1 MNKHMNT
8 QKTAKNIRSAS
19 RAASAQG
26 ASGTIAKALT
36 VAVAAGGWWREQKA
50 KAAFLAADRELGLI
64 SRGFRPMTALRA
76 LPAIA
81 VLGLAFGAWGR
92 TGPEHRTLRPLAMG
106 NAFVAVV
113 DDKDAM
119 HYNPAGLNLMGRLG
133 NANLRPE
140 MSRYPLNKFD
150 MHMDFLGTAIPVDEA
165 LDILRFYQDHQG
177 SFQSMDDLQKDS
189 NLVSDLSAFDRRP
202 VKVAVLHGGEL
213 AMHNFGM
220 AYWADAQMAP
230 YADVGVVLPQAGVEF
245 IQLDIVGQ
253 IAGATSYFDDRLSVG
268 LGYRLAK
275 REQMGNFQ
283 VALTDL
289 SNNDGRKSVQE
300 AIQDS
305 VDEKLKEFGDLSTL
319 GHAIDAGVLWQQT
332 RDLRFGAAVQNLFMV
347 LNHHAVTP
355 EFTLGAAYSP
365 MLLENNGRWKRK
377 VNFAMDLEDLL
388 NNDRNY
394 KPLNKVNMGAEWE
407 QTLIPWVLKGR
418 LSMGMKGGYLTAGLG
433 GTLFTIFHYEA
444 ATWAE
449 EGGYYTG
456 QTEERYYV
464 MKFGV
469 GI

>member
-1 MNKHMNT
+1 MQKHMNT
-8 QKTAKNIRSAS
+8 TQSEKQYRSALLRKNTKEQKDPAGMAVS
-19 RAASAQG
+19 V
-26 ASGTIAKALT
+26 ASG
-36 VAVAAGGWWREQKA
+36 AGSWWRDQKA
-50 KAAFLAADRELGLI
+50 KAAFLVADRELGLV
-64 SRGFRPMTALRA
+64 SRGFRSMIVVRT
-76 LPAIA
+76 LPVIA
-81 VLGLAFGAWGR
+81 VLAMALGAWGR
-92 TGPEHRTLRPLAMG
+92 SGPEHRTLRPLAMG
-106 NAFVAVV
+106 NAFVAVA

-133 NANLRPE
+133 NANLRPRQQ
-140 MSRYPLNKFD
+140 RYPLDKFD

-165 LDILRFYQDHQG
+165 LDILKFYQDHQQ
-177 SFQSMDDLQKDS
+177 SFSNMESLQNDS
-189 NLVSDLSAFDRRP
+189 NLVTDMSAFDRRP

-230 YADVGVVLPQAGVEF
+230 YADVGVLLPQAGIEY

-253 IAGATSYFDDRLSVG
+253 IAAATSYFEDRLSVG
-268 LGYRLAK
+268 LGYRMAK

-289 SNNDGRKSVQE
+289 SNDDGRKSVQG

-305 VDEKLKEFGDLSTL
+305 VDEKVKEFGNLGTL
-319 GHAIDAGVLWQQT
+319 GHAVDAGAMWQQT
-332 RDLRFGAAVQNLFMV
+332 PDLRLGIAVQNLFMV
-347 LNHHAVTP
+347 LNSKPVTP
-355 EFTLGAAYSP
+355 ELTMGLAYSP
-365 MLLENNGRWKRK
+365 MLFESNGRWKRK
-377 VNFAMDLEDLL
+377 VNFALDFEDVL
-388 NNDRNY
+388 NSDYNY
-394 KPLNKVNMGAEWE
+394 KPVNKVNMGAEWE

-418 LSMGMKGGYLTAGLG
+418 LSLGIKGGYPTAGLG

-449 EGGYYTG
+449 EAGYYTG
-456 QTEERYYV
+456 QLEDRYYV

>member
-1 MNKHMNT
+1 MVKHMKT
-8 QKTAKNIRSAS
+8 QKSEKLKAAAAAPDREAAAPQTAYR
-19 RAASAQG
+19 
-26 ASGTIAKALT
+26 ALT
-36 VAVAAGGWWREQKA
+36 VALAAGSWWRTQKA
-50 KAAFLAADRELGLI
+50 KTAFLAADRELGLI
-64 SRGFRPMTALRA
+64 SRGFRPMTALRV
-76 LPAIA
+76 LPAL
-81 VLGLAFGAWGR
+81 VGLGLALGAWGR
-92 TGPEHRTLRPLAMG
+92 QGPEHRTLRPLAMG

-140 MSRYPLNKFD
+140 QSRYPLNKFD

-165 LDILRFYQDHQG
+165 LDILKFYQDHQS
-177 SFQSMDDLQKDS
+177 SFSNSTALQNDS
-189 NLVSDLSAFDRRP
+189 SLVSDLSAFDRRP

-230 YADVGVVLPQAGVEF
+230 YADVGVILPQAGVDF

-253 IAGATSYFDDRLSVG
+253 IAGATSYFDDRLAVG

-275 REQMGNFQ
+275 REEMGNFQ

-289 SNNDGRKSVQE
+289 SNNSGRKGIQA

-305 VDEKLKEFGDLSTL
+305 VDEKLKEFGDLGTL
-319 GHAIDAGVLWQQT
+319 GHAVDAGVLWQQT

-347 LNHHAVTP
+347 LNHQSVTP
-355 EFTLGAAYSP
+355 DFTVGLAYSP
-365 MLLENNGRWKRK
+365 MVLESNRRWKRK
-377 VNFAMDLEDLL
+377 INFALDLEDLL

-394 KPLNKVNMGAEWE
+394 KPVNKVNMGAEWE

-418 LSMGMKGGYLTAGLG
+418 LSVGMKGGYPTAGLG

-456 QTEERYYV
+456 QLEDRYYV

>member
-1 MNKHMNT
+1 MQKHMNS
-8 QKTAKNIRSAS
+8 QKSAKQVGSAS
-19 RAASAQG
+19 ARAQTPLANGPVS
-26 ASGTIAKALT
+26 KALT
-36 VAVAAGGWWREQKA
+36 VALAAGGWWRAQKA
-50 KAAFLAADRELGLI
+50 KAAFLAADRELGLV
-64 SRGFRPMTALRA
+64 SRGFKPMTGLPV

-81 VLGLAFGAWGR
+81 ALALALGAWGR
-92 TGPEHRTLRPLAMG
+92 SGPEHRTLRPLAMG
-106 NAFVAVV
+106 NAFVAVA

-140 MSRYPLNKFD
+140 MSRYPLDKFD
-150 MHMDFLGTAIPVDEA
+150 MHMDFLGTAIPVNEA
-165 LDILRFYQDHQG
+165 LDILKFYQDHQS
-177 SFQSMDDLQKDS
+177 SFQNSDALQNDS

-230 YADVGVVLPQAGVEF
+230 YADVGVLLPQAGVEF

-253 IAGATSYFDDRLSVG
+253 IAAATSYFDDRLSVG

-275 REQMGNFQ
+275 RERMENFQ

-289 SNNDGRKSVQE
+289 SNNSGRKTVQE

-305 VDEKLKEFGDLSTL
+305 VDEKLSEFGDLGTL
-319 GHAIDAGVLWQQT
+319 GHAIDAGVMWQQT
-332 RDLRFGAAVQNLFMV
+332 ADIRFGAAVQNLFMV
-347 LNHHAVTP
+347 LNHQSVTP
-355 EFTLGAAYSP
+355 DFTVGVAYSP
-365 MLLENNGRWKRK
+365 MRLENNGRWKRK
-377 VNFAMDLEDLL
+377 INFAMDLEDLL

-418 LSMGMKGGYLTAGLG
+418 LSVGMKGGYPTAGLG

-449 EGGYYTG
+449 EAGYYTG
-456 QTEERYYV
+456 QLEDRYYV